1 MLLFEDKIAWEEK
14 CGVSLFHPFRMSVRK
29 SIAYMILVHAFFAH
43 FLLIVYST
51 SPQHIGQIHDAPM
64 FLYK

>member
-29 SIAYMILVHAFFAH
+29 SIAYYMLLVHAFFAH
-43 FLLIVYST
+43 FLLIVYSI
-51 SPQHIGQIHDAPM
+51 SPQHIGQIHDAHV
-64 FLYK
+64 FI